1 LATFDWNEYKE
12 FRKFS
17 SQEDKLKV
25 AIDFIRSYYKLSS
38 TSDLYNML
46 SNDDIGQMMLAKRNI
61 TDAEGLENFMFLS

>member
-1 LATFDWNEYKE
+1 MATFDWNEYKE

>member
-1 LATFDWNEYKE
+1 MATFDWNEYKE

-25 AIDFIRSYYKLSS
+25 AIDFIRSYYKMNS
-38 TSDLYNML
+38 TSDLYEML